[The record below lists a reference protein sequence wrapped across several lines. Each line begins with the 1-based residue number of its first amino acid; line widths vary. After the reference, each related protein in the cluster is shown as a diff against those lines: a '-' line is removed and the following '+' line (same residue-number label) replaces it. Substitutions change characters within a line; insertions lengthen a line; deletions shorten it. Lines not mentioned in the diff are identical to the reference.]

1 MTNEETSDG
10 RQIQRL
16 DGRAPRGLGRGLSAL
31 LGDAELNGASERLA
45 RDGASRDPNA
55 REIGIDQITR
65 NPSQPRRRF
74 DDNDLRS
81 LADSIAT
88 HGVLQPLLLR
98 PLEDGTHRYEI
109 VAGERRWRAAQ
120 LAGLHQVPAL
130 IRKFDDLG
138 TLEVAIVENV
148 QRADLNP
155 IEEAQAY
162 QQLIDRFGRTQ
173 QSIADSVG
181 RSRAHIAN
189 TLRLN
194 TLPESIMD
202 DVREGRLTA
211 GHARAVLSSKDM
223 QATART
229 IIAKDLSVRD
239 AERLVAETRTKSA
252 RRVSRETHLE
262 GDSKALAYDL
272 SAALGLDVGINV
284 KTSQAGSIT
293 IAYNNLEQLDDVCRR
308 LTSSVK
314 LTERA
319 VDFN

>member
-1 MTNEETSDG
+1 MTSEETSDG

-31 LGDAELNGASERLA
+31 LGDAELSNTSDRTH
-45 RDGASRDPNA
+45 RDGTARDPNA

-65 NPSQPRRRF
+65 NPTQPRRRF
-74 DDNDLRS
+74 DDNDLRT

-88 HGVLQPLLLR
+88 HGILQPLLLR
-98 PLEDGTHRYEI
+98 ALEDGTGRYEI

-130 IRKFDDLG
+130 VRKFDDLA

-181 RSRAHIAN
+181 KSRAHIAN

-194 TLPESIMD
+194 GLPETIME
-202 DVREGRLTA
+202 DVREGRFSA
-211 GHARAVLSSKDM
+211 GHARAILASTDM
-223 QATART
+223 HATARA
-229 IIAKDLSVRD
+229 ILARSLSVRE
-239 AERLVAETRTKSA
+239 AEKLVADSGKKSTKN
-252 RRVSRETHLE
+252 VSRETHLD

-272 SAALGLDVGINV
+272 SAALGLDVGISI
-284 KTSQAGSIT
+284 KTAQAGSIT
-293 IAYNNLEQLDDVCRR
+293 ITYNNLEQLDDLCRR
-308 LTSSVK
+308 LTSTARWSQA
-314 LTERA
+314 TNEP
-319 VDFN
+319 N

>member
-1 MTNEETSDG
+1 MSNEETTDG

-31 LGDAELNGASERLA
+31 LGDSEGTNGPDRRSP
-45 RDGASRDPNA
+45 GSVSRDPST
-55 REIGIDQITR
+55 REIGIDQIVR

-74 DDNDLRS
+74 DETDLQTLS
-81 LADSIAT
+81 DSIAT
-88 HGVLQPLLLR
+88 HGILQPLLLR
-98 PLEDGTHRYEI
+98 PLDDGTQRYEI

-130 IRKFDDLG
+130 VRKFDDLG
-138 TLEVAIVENV
+138 TLEVSIVENV
-148 QRADLNP
+148 QRADLNS

-189 TLRLN
+189 TLRLLA
-194 TLPESIMD
+194 LPDEILD

-211 GHARAVLSSKDM
+211 GHARAILGSSDM
-223 QATART
+223 KATART
-229 IIAKDLSVRD
+229 IIAKELSVRD
-239 AERLVAETRTKSA
+239 AEKLVSQTGTKSTK
-252 RRVSRETHLE
+252 RVSRETHLE

-272 SAALGLDVGINV
+272 SAALGLEVTIGV
-284 KTSQAGSIT
+284 KTAQAGSVT
-293 IAYNNLEQLDDVCRR
+293 IAYNNLEQLDDLCRR
-308 LTSSVK
+308 LTSGVK
-314 LTERA
+314 WQDSSHT
-319 VDFN
+319 

>member
-1 MTNEETSDG
+1 MSNEETTDG

-31 LGDAELNGASERLA
+31 LGDAEHNNSSER
-45 RDGASRDPNA
+45 RPHETSGREPGT
-55 REIGIDQITR
+55 REIGIDQIVR

-74 DDNDLRS
+74 DETDLRA

-88 HGVLQPLLLR
+88 HGILQPLLLR
-98 PLEDGTHRYEI
+98 PLEDGTGRYEI

-130 IRKFDDLG
+130 VRKFDDLN
-138 TLEVAIVENV
+138 TLEVSIVENV

-189 TLRLN
+189 TLRLLG
-194 TLPESIMD
+194 LPD
-202 DVREGRLTA
+202 DILNDVQEGRLSA
-211 GHARAVLSSKDM
+211 GHARAILSSSDM
-223 QATART
+223 KATART
-229 IIAKDLSVRD
+229 IIAKELSVRD
-239 AERLVAETRTKSA
+239 AEKLVAATGTKTA
-252 RRVSRETHLE
+252 KRVSRETHLD

-293 IAYNNLEQLDDVCRR
+293 ISYNNLEQLDDLCRR
-308 LTSSVK
+308 LTSGSK
-314 LTERA
+314 WQEPSK
-319 VDFN
+319 